1 MCKKS
6 YKRFENA
13 NIYDIICLEV
23 EKMPFKY
30 NKLWKLLVDKGLNK
44 SELCEK
50 TGISRSTLNKL
61 NGGENVNIEILE
73 KICACLDC
81 GIEDIV
87 EYTKEKEVH
96 Q

>member
-1 MCKKS
+1 
-6 YKRFENA
+6 
-13 NIYDIICLEV
+13 
-23 EKMPFKY
+23 MPFKY

-61 NGGENVNIEILE
+61 NSGENVNIEILE
-73 KICACLDC
+73 KICTYLDC